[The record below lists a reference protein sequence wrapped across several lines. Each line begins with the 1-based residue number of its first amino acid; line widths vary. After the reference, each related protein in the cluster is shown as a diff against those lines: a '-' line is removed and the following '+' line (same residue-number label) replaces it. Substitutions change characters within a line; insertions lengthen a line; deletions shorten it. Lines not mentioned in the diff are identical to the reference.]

1 MVETM
6 SIRRLGL
13 TLLLTGALSP
23 AAFAG
28 SFRLLPEAETP
39 PVAPAAPALA
49 IPTAAAST
57 PSASTPSASTL
68 VVPAAPEKPAVSLL
82 PAMPQAPAKAAVSAA
97 PSNLV
102 PFEQGANRLELT
114 GEDDTTILSFYASA
128 EQVAAGGSLQIAY
141 RNAVSVLPDTGTV
154 EVGVNGRPAG
164 SFAIRSPNG
173 LKLETLPL
181 SAGSLRIGRN
191 EVSLR
196 ARQRHRVDC
205 SIDAT
210 YELWTRLDPALSG
223 FLAGAP
229 ARFSALDELMGLGRN
244 AAGVTD
250 IRLVVARGA
259 SAAALSE
266 SARVVQ
272 ALALFLN
279 RDDLVVSTGET
290 GGQGSGIDLYV
301 GAAIDHFQTE
311 EGRRLLSAAPAGLSL
326 RAGSVPGRAIVLLQ
340 GATGAE
346 RTANLLSALR
356 GPMRAGLES
365 GVISG
370 RWGEVAGEAGSRFTL
385 KEAGYVTAPFAGRL
399 ARTDFDLRMPADFYP
414 ADYDTIDFYLH
425 GATAPGLL
433 PGAKLLVRVNE
444 RVVTSLPLRDSNGEQ
459 FDRKRVKLPM
469 RAFRPG
475 VNRIDIMAEL
485 PVAADGV
492 CAPQMAAQEKP
503 RFILLDD
510 STIEIPAL
518 ARLGRL
524 PDLGA
529 LSGSAYPFGDGK
541 PFDVFIDSQEPAAIA
556 GALTTLAHL
565 SLAARKPLGADIR
578 FGAPAEEEGRNAL
591 VIATRA
597 VPATPLPSD
606 GPAKDGD
613 PFASLGAAAP
623 DAMTTA
629 TVSAAPATPVADT
642 QELLQAFQESTAV
655 DQSQTGWTTQAQ
667 TQVVSLLSRFRHWLN
682 YEDAS
687 AADASAETGA
697 LLTVSQSLSPSGLSN
712 WTTLRA
718 ASAGELEKGVA
729 LLSKPGVWPRLEG
742 GRAVIQSGDGVLVS
756 RAAVDRVITAFP
768 DSSFGNLR
776 RLAAAW
782 FSDNFQIYVV
792 LVLVLMGGFGAWLG
806 LAVPKKGVRT
816 DQ

>member
-1 MVETM
+1 MVEFTN
-6 SIRRLGL
+6 SWRPGRGLGRRLAL
-13 TLLLTGALSP
+13 TLLLTSALAP
-23 AAFAG
+23 VAFAG

-39 PVAPAAPALA
+39 PAAPQTPALVAPAAPEAPA
-49 IPTAAAST
+49 TAA
-57 PSASTPSASTL
+57 
-68 VVPAAPEKPAVSLL
+68 KPAVSLL
-82 PAMPQAPAKAAVSAA
+82 PVAQPATAAPVAASAA

-102 PFEQGANRLELT
+102 PFEQGADRLEFT
-114 GEDDTTILSFYASA
+114 GEDDTTVLTFYASA

-141 RNAVSVLPDTGTV
+141 RNAVSVLPDTGTID
-154 EVGVNGRPAG
+154 VGVNGRPAG

-173 LKLETLPL
+173 VKLENLPI
-181 SAGSLRIGRN
+181 SASSLKIGRN
-191 EVSLR
+191 EVTLR

-223 FLAGAP
+223 FMAGAP
-229 ARFSALDELMGLGRN
+229 MRFSALEELMGVGRN

-250 IRLVVARGA
+250 IRLVVAKGA
-259 SAAALSE
+259 SAATLSE
-266 SARVVQ
+266 SAGVVQ
-272 ALALFLN
+272 ALGLFLN
-279 RDDLVVSTGET
+279 RDDLVVSVGET
-290 GGQGSGIDLYV
+290 GGQGPGIDLYV
-301 GAAIDHFQTE
+301 GSASDRMQTE
-311 EGRRLLSAAPAGLSL
+311 EGKRLLSSAPAGLSL
-326 RAGSVPGRAIVLLQ
+326 RPGPVAGRAEVFLQ

-346 RTANLLSALR
+346 RTANLLAALR

-370 RWGEVAGEAGSRFTL
+370 RWGELAGDAGKSFTL
-385 KEAGYVTAPFAGRL
+385 KEAGYVTTPFTGRL

-425 GATAPGLL
+425 GATAPGLAL
-433 PGAKLLVRVNE
+433 GAKLLVRVND

-459 FDRKRVKLPM
+459 FNRKRIKLPM
-469 RAFRPG
+469 RSFRPG

-485 PVAADGV
+485 PVAADAV

-510 STIEIPAL
+510 STLEIPAL

-529 LSGSAYPFGDGK
+529 LSGSAYPFADGK
-541 PFDVFIDSQEPAAIA
+541 PFDVFIDSQEPSAIA
-556 GALTTLAHL
+556 GALTTLTHL
-565 SLAARKPLGADIR
+565 SLAARKPLGAEIR

-597 VPATPLPSD
+597 TPVAPSPDEAPATNS
-606 GPAKDGD
+606 D
-613 PFASLGAAAP
+613 PFAGFGGQATPPAQDKLTTGAL
-623 DAMTTA
+623 D
-629 TVSAAPATPVADT
+629 AAPAQPPANT
-642 QELLQAFQESTAV
+642 QALLEAFQESTAV
-655 DQSQTGWTTQAQ
+655 DQSQAGWTAQ
-667 TQVVSLLSRFRHWLN
+667 VQTRVVSMLSRFRHWLN
-682 YEDAS
+682 YEDPAAANAS
-687 AADASAETGA
+687 TEAGA
-697 LLTVSQSLSPSGLSN
+697 LLTVSQSLSPTGLSN

-718 ASAGELEKGVA
+718 ASAGELEQGVA
-729 LLSKPGVWPRLEG
+729 MLSRPGVWPRLEG
-742 GRAVIQSGDGVLVS
+742 GRATIQSGDGALVS
-756 RAAVDRVITAFP
+756 LAAADRVITGFP
-768 DSSFGNLR
+768 DPSFGNLR

-782 FSDNFQIYVV
+782 FSDNFQIYIV

>member
-1 MVETM
+1 MVEVL

-13 TLLLTGALSP
+13 ALLLTSTLSP

-39 PVAPAAPALA
+39 PAATAAPTLAAPTLAAPAAA
-49 IPTAAAST
+49 
-57 PSASTPSASTL
+57 
-68 VVPAAPEKPAVSLL
+68 EKPAVSLL
-82 PAMPQAPAKAAVSAA
+82 PAAPQAPAAAAVAASAA

-102 PFEQGANRLELT
+102 PFEQGANRLELV
-114 GEDDTTILSFYASA
+114 GEDDTTVLTFYASA
-128 EQVAAGGSLQIAY
+128 EQVAAGGSLQLAY

-173 LKLETLPL
+173 VKLETLAL
-181 SAGSLRIGRN
+181 AAGSLKIGRN

-205 SIDAT
+205 SLDAT

-229 ARFSALDELMGLGRN
+229 MRFSGLEELMGVGRN

-266 SARVVQ
+266 SAGIVQ
-272 ALALFLN
+272 ALGLFLN
-279 RDDLVVSTGET
+279 RDDLVVSVGET
-290 GGQGSGIDLYV
+290 GGEGPGIDLYV
-301 GAAIDHFQTE
+301 GAAADRAQTE

-326 RAGSVPGRAIVLLQ
+326 RAGSTSGRAVVLLQ

-370 RWGEVAGEAGSRFTL
+370 RWGEVSGEAGRSFTL
-385 KEAGYVTAPFAGRL
+385 HEAGYVTTPFAGRL

-425 GATAPGLL
+425 GATAPGLTL
-433 PGAKLLVRVNE
+433 GAKLLVRVND

-459 FDRKRVKLPM
+459 FNRKRIKLPM

-510 STIEIPAL
+510 STLEIPAL

-529 LSGSAYPFGDGK
+529 LSGSAYPFADGK

-556 GALTTLAHL
+556 GALTTLTHL
-565 SLAARKPLGADIR
+565 SLAARKPLGAEIR

-597 VPATPLPSD
+597 TPAAPQPSD
-606 GPAKDGD
+606 APAANSD
-613 PFASLGAAAP
+613 PFAGLGAQAAPAAP

-629 TVSAAPATPVADT
+629 ALTDAPALPGANT
-642 QELLQAFQESTAV
+642 QALLEAFQESTAT
-655 DQSQTGWTTQAQ
+655 DQSQAGWTAQAQ
-667 TQVVSLLSRFRHWLN
+667 MRAVSLLSRFRHWLN
-682 YEDAS
+682 YEDPT
-687 AADASAETGA
+687 AADASTETGA

-718 ASAGELEKGVA
+718 ASAGELEQGVA
-729 LLSKPGVWPRLEG
+729 MLSKPGVWPRLEG
-742 GRAVIQSGDGVLVS
+742 GRATIQSGDGALVS
-756 RAAVDRVITAFP
+756 RAAADRVITGFP
-768 DSSFGNLR
+768 DPSFGNLR